1 MKKSLTVATLI
12 AFSAIA
18 SLFLT
23 NMAHAAAVPAMQ
35 AENKKTPLLILR
47 FNKPGVQYKQPLKQ
61 VVERVLEAKPD
72 ANFELLSLVP
82 VYIERTK
89 NTKSRQVAEHNASK
103 IAAAIESSNVEANH
117 IRIRYQESKTVPMN
131 EVHIFAY

>member
-1 MKKSLTVATLI
+1 MKKFTTAALLI
-12 AFSAIA
+12 VFSAIGPLFLSSSAIA
-18 SLFLT
+18 ST
-23 NMAHAAAVPAMQ
+23 APAMKT
-35 AENKKTPLLILR
+35 ESKKIPLLILR

-61 VVERVLEAKPD
+61 VVERVLEVKPD

-82 VYIERTK
+82 VYMESAK
-89 NTKSRQVAEHNASK
+89 NTSSRQVAEHNAGK
-103 IAAAIESSNVEANH
+103 IAAAIESYDVETNH